1 MVWYVGGIAI
11 GVVLI
16 AVLIILGVRKL
27 SPPSRNANSPGRK
40 PSSSRRKSGSRGRR
54 KVH

>member
-16 AVLIILGVRKL
+16 AVLVILGVRKL
-27 SPPSRNANSPGRK
+27 SSSGGKPNSPSHK
-40 PSSSRRKSGSRGRR
+40 PSSTRRKANSRRR
-54 KVH
+54 KAR